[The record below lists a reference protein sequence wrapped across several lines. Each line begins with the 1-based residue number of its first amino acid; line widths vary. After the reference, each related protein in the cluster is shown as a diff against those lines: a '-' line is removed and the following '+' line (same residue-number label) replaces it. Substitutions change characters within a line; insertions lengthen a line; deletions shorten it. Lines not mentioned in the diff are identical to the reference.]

1 MTRRRSQETVLRD
14 DIARSAYDVGR
25 WPLYIE
31 DNSALNIS
39 QLTARARL
47 IVRQHGIRLIAV
59 DYLQL
64 ISAVAQ
70 NERERITKVS
80 NSLRTLAKDTGVP
93 VLAISQLARPR
104 DGDENAQPKQ
114 VQLEGVRRA

>member
-1 MTRRRSQETVLRD
+1 LRD
-14 DIARSAYDVGR
+14 DIARSACDVGR

-47 IVRQHGIRLIAV
+47 MVRQHGIRLIAV